1 LFPYGS
7 QDILATIS
15 LVGYVLY
22 IFTTAVQMDLSM
34 VTRTGHKVW
43 TIAFMGFVVPILFS
57 IVPQFLV
64 LEVYDDLLI
73 GDMTK
78 DQLAADMFKVAIIHS
93 SVAFAVTA
101 TLLNELKILNS
112 ELGRLALSSS
122 MVTSVLGLSLQCI
135 WNVGEQQDRHTMII
149 RVMSL
154 VALVI
159 FAPLIFRP
167 LMFWIIRHTK
177 EGRPVDD
184 GYIYGIIVMVL
195 GLGWIAGYINQ
206 EFAVGAY
213 VLGLAVPEGPPL
225 GSALV
230 RKLEF
235 FGTSLFL
242 PIFMTCCVMK
252 ADLTLPY
259 TLKAVIGFG
268 GFIWFTHIV
277 KVIAILIPSLICKIP
292 FKDALTLA
300 LILNAKG
307 EVDLA
312 KLSFGYDDQVL
323 L

>member
-1 LFPYGS
+1 
-7 QDILATIS
+7 
-15 LVGYVLY
+15 
-22 IFTTAVQMDLSM
+22 VQMDLSM

-43 TIAFMGFVVPILFS
+43 TIAITGFVVPILFS
-57 IVPQFLV
+57 IVPQLMV
-64 LEVYDDLLI
+64 SELLNYFQF
-73 GDMTK
+73 GDMTGGEM
-78 DQLAADMFKVAIIHS
+78 AADILKMAIIHS
-93 SVAFAVTA
+93 SIAFAVTA

-112 ELGRLALSSS
+112 ELGRLALSSA

-135 WNVGEQQDRHTMII
+135 KNVVEQQDGPMMII
-149 RVMSL
+149 RGMSL

-159 FAPLIFRP
+159 FAPLIFRS

-177 EGRPVDD
+177 EGRHVDD

-195 GLGWIAGYINQ
+195 GLGWFAGYINQ
-206 EFAVGAY
+206 EFVVGAY

-235 FGTSLFL
+235 FGTNLFL

-252 ADLTLPY
+252 ADLSLPY
-259 TLKAVIGFG
+259 TLKASIFFG
-268 GFIWFTHIV
+268 SFICFTHIV
-277 KVIAILIPSLICKIP
+277 KVIAYLIPCLICKIP
-292 FKDALTLA
+292 FKDALTLS

-312 KLSFGYDDQVL
+312 KLSFSYDDQVL

>member
-15 LVGYVLY
+15 LIGYVLY
-22 IFTTAVQMDLSM
+22 IFTIGVQMDLSM

-43 TIAFMGFVVPILFS
+43 TIAIMGFVVPILFS
-57 IVPQFLV
+57 FVPQLV
-64 LEVYDDLLI
+64 VLVEKNYGVGDVNKEHLI
-73 GDMTK
+73 IDIYR
-78 DQLAADMFKVAIIHS
+78 VARIHS

-112 ELGRLALSSS
+112 ELGRLALSSA

-135 WNVGEQQDRHTMII
+135 GNVLDQQDLHIRII
-149 RVMSL
+149 HGMSL
-154 VALVI
+154 LALFI
-159 FAPLIFRP
+159 FAPLIFRQ

-195 GLGWIAGYINQ
+195 GLGWFAGYINQ

-213 VLGLAVPEGPPL
+213 VLGFAVPEGPPL

-252 ADLTLPY
+252 ADLSLPY
-259 TLKAVIGFG
+259 TLNA
-268 GFIWFTHIV
+268 
-277 KVIAILIPSLICKIP
+277 AYLIPCLICKIP

-312 KLSFGYDDQVL
+312 KLSFSYDDQVL